1 MASQRTRKVGEQI
14 REVVAAELL
23 DMKDPRIGFVTVTDV
38 RVTPDLR
45 HAEVFWTV
53 LPDTDEQVAATTEGI
68 ASARPLLRR
77 EVGATLR
84 LRHVPVLELTYD
96 AVPEHARRIEQLVR
110 QAREDGDERRA
121 GYPSREGDAAPH
133 DEAGGV

>member
-14 REVVAAELL
+14 REVVAAQLV

-53 LPDTDEQVAATTEGI
+53 LPDTDEQVASTTEGI
-68 ASARPLLRR
+68 ASAQRLLRR

-84 LRHVPVLELTYD
+84 LRHVPTLELTYD
-96 AVPEHARRIEQLVR
+96 QVQEHARHIEQLVR
-110 QAREDGDERRA
+110 EATDDGQER
-121 GYPSREGDAAPH
+121 SRRGGDPA
-133 DEAGGV
+133 AGGGRADDAGAP